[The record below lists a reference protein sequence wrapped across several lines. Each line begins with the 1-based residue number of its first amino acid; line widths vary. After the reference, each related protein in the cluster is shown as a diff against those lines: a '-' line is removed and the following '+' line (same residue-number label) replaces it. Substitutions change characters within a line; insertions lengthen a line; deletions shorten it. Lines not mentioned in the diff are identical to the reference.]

1 MRPSERKYLLEKKNP
16 EYGGC
21 MPEEE
26 EDRRTQD
33 EEEPQDRWLVVFS
46 SFICLCVVAG
56 SMSSYGAMAELLMA
70 ELHQSRELVCVA
82 RSLQGGLVAVTAP
95 VASHTVRR
103 VGATGVSNAGAVTAA
118 FGLLLASFGSNMVGI
133 FGGFSILGGV
143 GFGLMYIP
151 AVVVVAETFITRRA
165 FALGLSLCG
174 MGAGKIGLAPL
185 VGWVV
190 GMLGWRS
197 GLQLLAM
204 LTMVCI
210 GIRVQCRSMETPR
223 QEEEA
228 DQKKPCLVV
237 ERQEDRLAVVLLVL
251 VGESLAVLGLYSV
264 LSVGAP
270 DPSTLLEPATVL
282 CSMAGCLVSG
292 WVADQGWIH
301 PLHLSRAVLALSCPL
316 PVLLAW
322 VNSAW
327 LFILLSCILGF
338 LTGAWIAATSP
349 LLVSLLGLHN
359 LGKCFGLITA
369 VLSVAPLTGL
379 LIADPLQTL
388 CLSSTLLCL
397 SVCVFSAASWA
408 VQRKGVLH
416 VGYQH
421 I

>member
-21 MPEEE
+21 MAEEE

-33 EEEPQDRWLVVFS
+33 EEEPQDWLVVFS
-46 SFICLCVVAG
+46 SFLCLCVLAG
-56 SMSSYGAMAELLMA
+56 SMGSYGAMSELLMA

-82 RSLQGGLVAVTAP
+82 GSLQVGLVAVTAP
-95 VASHTVRR
+95 VASHAVRR

-143 GFGLMYIP
+143 GFGLMYIT
-151 AVVVVAETFITRRA
+151 AVVVVAETFTTRRA

-190 GMLGWRS
+190 GMLGWRV

-210 GIRVQCRSMETPR
+210 GIRVQCRTPR

-228 DQKKPCLVV
+228 DKKKSCLMV

-251 VGESLAVLGLYSV
+251 VGEILAVLGLYSV

-270 DPSTLLEPATVL
+270 GPSTLLEPATVL

-292 WVADQGWIH
+292 WLADQGWIH

-327 LFILLSCILGF
+327 LFILLPCILGF

-369 VLSVAPLTGL
+369 VLSVAPLVGL
-379 LIADPLQTL
+379 LTADPLQTL

-397 SVCVFSAASWA
+397 SGCVFSAASWA
-408 VQRKGVLH
+408 EQRKRVLH